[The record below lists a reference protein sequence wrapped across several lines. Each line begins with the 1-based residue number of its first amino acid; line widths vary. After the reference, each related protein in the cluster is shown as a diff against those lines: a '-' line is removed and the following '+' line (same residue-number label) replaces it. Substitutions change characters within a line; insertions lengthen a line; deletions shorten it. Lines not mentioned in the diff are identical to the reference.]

1 MKAQEILREIEKIY
15 YWDARVLGF
24 DCRYFGD
31 EVLLIIEEEN
41 ENYHHQIE
49 FLGCIKVDISAPLDD
64 RIVPVRE
71 LSRLQLPYFMH
82 DVSITSY
89 VLEETEVFVC
99 NLIFPPASAEIHF
112 TKIRIGK
119 EYH

>member
-1 MKAQEILREIEKIY
+1 MNVQEILDEFEKIY

-24 DCRYFGD
+24 DCRYYGD
-31 EVLLIIEEEN
+31 EVSVKIEEEN
-41 ENYHHQIE
+41 EDYHHLIK

-64 RIVPVRE
+64 RIAPVKE
-71 LSRLQLPYFMH
+71 LTRLQLPYFMH

-99 NLIFPPASAEIHF
+99 NLLFPPASAEIHF
-112 TKIRIGK
+112 TKIVIGK